1 MNELDMDFYDFLGME
16 YSRVNSCTSSQRDFI
31 KNHIAYTDLDI
42 LEVYQLTFK
51 EASKRIDNII
61 KAKEDMT
68 PIMEQ
73 YILYTDDK

>member
-16 YSRVNSCTSSQRDFI
+16 YSRVNRCTPSQRGFI

-68 PIMEQ
+68 PTMEQ